1 MVSATAHEIAP
12 SDSGIAVVVPFF
24 NRRNTLLAT
33 LASIEKQTLL
43 PAQVVLVDDGSTDD
57 GLRIAL
63 AWTDRVRGRF
73 ECSLIRQ
80 ANSGPSAARNRGL
93 QQARSC
99 QHVAFLDSDDVWP
112 ADFLARTHA
121 ALSANPT
128 AVAATCDRR
137 FVYFDSTPAKS
148 EDCSSLPRCPCV
160 WMLENG
166 AGIVSSSLLRHSA
179 VARRGGFNSA
189 LVTGE
194 DAALFMRMSLD
205 GPWLHVPGEPV
216 DLNCGLAQEYGDEGN
231 LSKKHSD
238 RQLRWVNVYE
248 QFFSEDGARA
258 FLDHP
263 NCRRLMALRWYAA
276 GKETYRNG
284 SPHEALACFR
294 KVLSLN
300 PRRGRYYRW
309 LVRAWIASMFREETG
324 ASTAFPRRVDAVQP
338 ISHPL
343 PAAIRPSARAA

>member
-1 MVSATAHEIAP
+1 MDLAAKRPATD
-12 SDSGIAVVVPFF
+12 DSGIAVVVPFF
-24 NRRNTLLAT
+24 NRRNTLLAA
-33 LASIEKQTLL
+33 LASIERQTLA
-43 PAQVVLVDDGSTDD
+43 PARVILVDDGSTDD
-57 GLRIAL
+57 GFRIAL
-63 AWTDRVRGRF
+63 AWTDKVRGQL
-73 ECSLIRQ
+73 ECSLVRQ
-80 ANSGPSAARNRGL
+80 ANLGPSAARNGGL
-93 QQARSC
+93 RQAQNC
-99 QHVAFLDSDDVWP
+99 QYVAFLDSDDVWP
-112 ADFLARTHA
+112 ADFLARTSA
-121 ALSANPT
+121 ALAANSD

-137 FVYFDSTPAKS
+137 FVYSDGTPAKT

-166 AGIVSSSLLRHSA
+166 AGIVSSSLLRRSA
-179 VARRGGFNSA
+179 VARRGAFDPA

-205 GPWLHVPGEPV
+205 GPWLYVPGEPV
-216 DLNCGLAQEYGDEGN
+216 DLNCGLAKEHGDEGN

-248 QFFSEDGARA
+248 QFFAEDGGRA
-258 FLDHP
+258 FLEGPH
-263 NCRRLMALRWYAA
+263 CRRLMALRWYAA

-309 LVRAWIASMFREETG
+309 LVRAWIASMFREEPG
-324 ASTAFPRRVDAVQP
+324 ASTELPRRVDVAQP
-338 ISHPL
+338 TPHPL
-343 PAAIRPSARAA
+343 PSAIRPSARAA